1 MADRSAV
8 DCRVTRVVQW
18 ICVAVASLLVFA
30 NAACGG
36 NPPPDVPLATE
47 GADLVLFERG
57 QEALA
62 EEDWSRARE
71 YFLQIRDNYPQS
83 PVRADARI
91 GLIETYEGENSVAST
106 VTALTELREFLRLYP
121 PTHPLAPVA
130 QFKLAMVYF
139 DQMRRPERDQSETRL
154 AIEEFERFLGQYSE
168 YSTPELV
175 NEVRMR
181 LRDAR
186 DRLNDSS
193 YLVGR
198 FYWRLEYYAGAI
210 DRFQEILDA
219 DPEYTHLDQV
229 YYHLADSLAALGRG
243 AEALPLYERLVAEF
257 PESVYME
264 DATERITGLKV
275 QMDLD
280 R

>member
-1 MADRSAV
+1 MADRRTF
-8 DCRVTRVVQW
+8 DCRVTRVVPW
-18 ICVAVASLLVFA
+18 TRMAVASLVVFA

-36 NPPPDVPLATE
+36 NPPPAVPLATE

-71 YFLQIRDNYPQS
+71 YFLQVRDNYPQS
-83 PVRADARI
+83 PVRAEARI

-121 PTHPLAPVA
+121 PTHPLAPLA
-130 QFKLAMVYF
+130 QFKLGMVYF
-139 DQMRRPERDQSETRL
+139 NQMRRPERDQSETRL

-168 YSTPELV
+168 YATPELITD
-175 NEVRMR
+175 VRMR

-186 DRLNDSS
+186 DRLSDSS

-198 FYWRLEYYAGAI
+198 FYWRLDYYAGAI
-210 DRFQEILDA
+210 DRFQEILDG
-219 DPEYTHLDQV
+219 DPEYTRLDQV

-243 AEALPLYERLVAEF
+243 AEALPLYERLVEEF
-257 PESVYME
+257 PESIYLE
-264 DATERITGLKV
+264 DAAEQIAGLKV

>member
-1 MADRSAV
+1 MADRRAF
-8 DCRVTRVVQW
+8 DCRVTSVVRRIW
-18 ICVAVASLLVFA
+18 VALASVVVFT

-36 NPPPDVPLATE
+36 NPPPEVPLATE

-71 YFLQIRDNYPQS
+71 YFLQIRDAYPQS

-91 GLIETYEGENSVAST
+91 GLIETYEGENSVASM

-130 QFKLAMVYF
+130 QFKLGMVYF
-139 DQMRRPERDQSETRL
+139 KQMRRPERDQSETRL
-154 AIEEFERFLGQYSE
+154 AIEEFERFLGEYSE
-168 YSTPELV
+168 YATPELV
-175 NEVRMR
+175 DEVR
-181 LRDAR
+181 LRRREAR
-186 DRLNDSS
+186 DRLNDSG

-210 DRFQEILDA
+210 DRFQEILDV
-219 DPEYTHLDQV
+219 DPEYTRRDQV
-229 YYHLADSLAALGRG
+229 YYHLADSLVALGRG
-243 AEALPLYERLVAEF
+243 AEALPLYERLVEEF
-257 PESVYME
+257 PESIYLE
-264 DATERITGLKV
+264 DAAERIAGLKV
-275 QMDLD
+275 EMDLD